1 MNICKKFI
9 TVIFAVVIII
19 SFSAVAFADGGKTD
33 MYRDYTGKTL
43 IVAHKGSCENAPE
56 NSIRSI
62 NAAVSNGAD
71 IIEIDVR
78 VTADGVLVLME
89 DETVERTCYGYG
101 ENIVVS
107 EMTYDELSSLKLLD
121 GHGGYGAKQTEE
133 QVPTLEDVFKD
144 RDFRY
149 ATSSQYPAEQKP
161 LFLID
166 ADWNLRNKIYN
177 LAQEYNKLDEIILYT
192 DASADEISAFKS
204 DIDSEPM
211 IMTYFK
217 GNVIFAAT
225 ANVKNDSVI
234 ADGIHLATANPYGV
248 VFGKTVQNTAAESG
262 IRTMAAPCMPEIC
275 GKIMQD
281 TEEWW
286 DYLISK
292 GFSIIMTDHVAELK
306 AYLDDCDEAK
316 AELEKIYKT
325 TVTQWTLP
333 PFNSDNFHDY
343 KLAYTNAVSAAEKI
357 FSDKS
362 YARSDI
368 QQTSYELQ
376 KAYDEINAH
385 YDEFEAGTAGL
396 TITLP
401 RILLCIV
408 TVAVVV
414 CAEIYVYKKKKK
426 T

>member
-1 MNICKKFI
+1 MNICKKII
-9 TVIFAVVIII
+9 TVVFAVFILL
-19 SFSAVAFADGGKTD
+19 SLSSVAFADGGKTD
-33 MYRDYTGKTL
+33 MYRDYTEKTL

-78 VTADGVLVLME
+78 VTADDVLVLME

-133 QVPTLEDVFKD
+133 QVPTLEEAFGLKNDCL
-144 RDFRY
+144 Y
-149 ATSSQYPAEQKP
+149 
-161 LFLID
+161 LID
-166 ADWNLRNKIYN
+166 ADWSLRDRIYN
-177 LAQEYNKLDEIILYT
+177 LAKEYNKFDEIILYT
-192 DASADEISAFKS
+192 DASTDKITAFKS
-204 DIDSEPM
+204 DIGTEPM

-248 VFGKTVQNTAAESG
+248 IFGKTVQNAAAESG

-275 GKIMQD
+275 GKVMQD

-292 GFSIIMTDHVAELK
+292 GFSMIMTDHVAELK
-306 AYLDDCDEAK
+306 SYLDACDEEK
-316 AELEKIYKT
+316 AELERVYNE

-362 YARSDI
+362 YARSDV

-385 YDEFEAGTAGL
+385 YNEFEAGTAGL

-426 T
+426 A